1 MELTTTIQ
9 IFYESKVA
17 QTGYRICS
25 KKKCKVKYEG
35 TKYIHRFFTSRTVHD
50 FWMSC
55 PSHPHDLTDEMRLT
69 FYDMWGPLQEENET
83 ECVYKELVH
92 KFLNI
97 GDAHANNRLSTVST
111 TPEIGWNINTDGLL
125 CPSIEC
131 KTLYDA
137 LLTSWQLLIN
147 KRGPD
152 YKTCLHYKTY
162 GERDG
167 CERSFKP
174 KRSDAKHCSRVC
186 KDLYNQK
193 VIRART
199 KESMARIKAE
209 VKAKG

>member
-1 MELTTTIQ
+1 ML
-9 IFYESKVA
+9 K
-17 QTGYRICS
+17 
-25 KKKCKVKYEG
+25 
-35 TKYIHRFFTSRTVHD
+35 
-50 FWMSC
+50 
-55 PSHPHDLTDEMRLT
+55 
-69 FYDMWGPLQEENET
+69 EENET

-97 GDAHANNRLSTVST
+97 GDAHAKNRLSTVRT
-111 TPEIGWNINTDGLL
+111 NPEIAWDININGLL

-162 GERDG
+162 GKRDG

-174 KRSDAKHCSRVC
+174 IRSDAKHYSRILRTC
-186 KDLYNQK
+186 IIKKK
-193 VIRART
+193 V
-199 KESMARIKAE
+199 KSYSK
-209 VKAKG
+209 K